1 MITLPSTRRRADE
14 LAAALDAPAAPVTKP
29 ELVELVDVVGALR
42 THAAD
47 ADASL
52 TPRPEFT
59 AQLRERLLAEAA
71 ESWVYDKTA
80 ARLELPTR
88 SGSRRERRLV
98 VAATALVMAGGTAGM
113 AAAAQ
118 QALPGEALY
127 PIKRGLEA
135 ARADLTSD
143 DAAKGRTLLQQ
154 ADGRLVEIG
163 ALLDESATEPAVASA
178 LATYREQGEAGS
190 DLLMDSY
197 ATTGDEADVSDVRGF
212 TLHGLSELES
222 LAPQVPVGL
231 RDDLDAAM
239 IMLQDIDARA
249 AEACPTCTPADP
261 LTTAASFRPALDDAA
276 RVLASL
282 DASTLSND
290 HPLISPRIAPPT
302 VLRPDAD
309 APAAGTQPDNG
320 GGGGGDD
327 LTDGSEVPDSG
338 GLTDGLGDLTDGLK
352 GDVGTGSSGAGD
364 ATEKLEQ
371 GVKDAGEAADEAV
384 KKGTDVVD
392 EAVEDLEDAVR
403 DPQLDSRLP

>member
-1 MITLPSTRRRADE
+1 MITLTSTRRRADE
-14 LAAALDAPAAPVTKP
+14 FAAALDAPARVTKP

-47 ADASL
+47 VDASL

-59 AQLRERLLAEAA
+59 ARLRERLLAEAA
-71 ESWVYDKTA
+71 ESWVYDPTA

-163 ALLDESATEPAVASA
+163 ALLGESATDPAVASA
-178 LATYREQGEAGS
+178 LATYRDQGEAGS

-197 ATTGDEADVSDVRGF
+197 ATSGDEAEVSDVRGF
-212 TLHGLSELES
+212 ALNGLAQLEQ
-222 LAPQVPVGL
+222 LAPLVPADL
-231 RDDLDAAM
+231 RDDLDEAVTA
-239 IMLQDIDARA
+239 LQAIDARA
-249 AEACPTCTPADP
+249 AEACPTCTPSDP
-261 LTTAASFRPALDDAA
+261 LMTAASFRPALDDAA

-290 HPLISPRIAPPT
+290 HPLISRRIAPPT
-302 VLRPDAD
+302 VLRPDDDTSTDVAS
-309 APAAGTQPDNG
+309 P
-320 GGGGGDD
+320 GGGD
-327 LTDGSEVPDSG
+327 TGADGGEVPDSG
-338 GLTDGLGDLTDGLK
+338 DVGGGLPDVTDVLPGDLDAKTPVVPDKLGQEAE
-352 GDVGTGSSGAGD
+352 DVGKAAKGA
-364 ATEKLEQ
+364 
-371 GVKDAGEAADEAV
+371 
-384 KKGTDVVD
+384 VD
-392 EAVEDLEDAVR
+392 KVTDAVDDALDDTVDSVI
-403 DPQLDSRLP
+403 DPQLDPRLP